1 MENLSKSIVKP
12 PSYLAIRVREREKIS
27 RKKINYKKNVD
38 RIDSIELCLCA
49 GVTRCHLESNL
60 IVQEEMN
67 HVVRQI
73 ASSLHKKQ
81 INESDVDED
90 LIEKCLYTRHSPAL
104 DLLIRTSGEVRL
116 SDFLLWQSSYTTIY
130 FSKVLWPEFSLK
142 DLCLA
147 ILHYQKNVPMIQVS
161 DILSINVFIGVSLR
175 SLCCPGGPENKK
187 SETSKGPSRSGPC
200 QTLPRRNGA
209 PGLSIQ
215 KRLVIWIFPKFVYC
229 SPPFVS
235 PVKHRIN

>member
-1 MENLSKSIVKP
+1 
-12 PSYLAIRVREREKIS
+12 
-27 RKKINYKKNVD
+27 
-38 RIDSIELCLCA
+38 
-49 GVTRCHLESNL
+49 
-60 IVQEEMN
+60 MN

-209 PGLSIQ
+209 RGLSIQ
-215 KRLVIWIFPKFVYC
+215 KRLVILICPQFVYC
-229 SPPFVS
+229 LPSFVS
-235 PVKHRIN
+235 PVYHRIN